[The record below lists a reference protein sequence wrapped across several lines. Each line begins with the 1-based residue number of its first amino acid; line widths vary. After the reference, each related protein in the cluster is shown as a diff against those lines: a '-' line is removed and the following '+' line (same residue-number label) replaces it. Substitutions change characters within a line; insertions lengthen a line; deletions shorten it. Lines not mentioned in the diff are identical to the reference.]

1 MLVIPAIDIY
11 KNKCVRLY
19 KGDYE
24 QSTIYSDDPIEV
36 IKNWELKGA
45 NLIHIVDLEGA
56 KLGTT
61 ISSNL
66 IQNMINNTNTRIQI
80 GGGIRN
86 LEIINYYLSL
96 GVERIIL
103 GSAAI
108 KNENNI
114 VKTSIKKYGS
124 DKIIVSVDSSRGRIK
139 TEGWTRETQLTP
151 EDLIHNMLKMGVKK
165 FIYTDID
172 RDGTFK
178 GVSIKNIKIILKKFN
193 IQLTV
198 AGGISSKFD
207 LEALDKLGVKSVII
221 GKAFY
226 EENRLDPISIIE
238 KYKG

>member
-1 MLVIPAIDIY
+1 MLVIPAIDVY

-19 KGDYE
+19 KGDYD
-24 QSTIYSDDPIEV
+24 QSTIYSDDPVEV

-45 NLIHIVDLEGA
+45 SLIHIVDLEGA

-61 ISSNL
+61 ISSKL
-66 IQNMINNTNTRIQI
+66 IKNMINNSNTRIQI

-86 LEIINYYLSL
+86 LDTINYYISL

-108 KNENNI
+108 KYENNI
-114 VKTSIKKYGS
+114 IKTSIKKHGP
-124 DKIIVSVDSSRGRIK
+124 DKIIISVDSSRGRIK
-139 TEGWTRETQLTP
+139 TEGWTQETQLAP

-178 GVSIKNIKIILKKFN
+178 GVSIKNIKNILKRFN

-198 AGGISSKFD
+198 AGGISSEFD
-207 LEALDKLGVKSVII
+207 LESLDKLGVEGAII

-226 EENRLDPISIIE
+226 ENRLNPISIIE
-238 KYKG
+238 KYKS

>member
-86 LEIINYYLSL
+86 LETINYYLSL

-151 EDLIHNMLKMGVKK
+151 EDLI
-165 FIYTDID
+165 
-172 RDGTFK
+172 
-178 GVSIKNIKIILKKFN
+178 
-193 IQLTV
+193 
-198 AGGISSKFD
+198 
-207 LEALDKLGVKSVII
+207 
-221 GKAFY
+221 
-226 EENRLDPISIIE
+226 
-238 KYKG
+238 

>member
-1 MLVIPAIDIY
+1 MLVIPAIDVY

-19 KGDYE
+19 KGDYD
-24 QSTIYSDDPIEV
+24 QSTIYSDDPVEV

-45 NLIHIVDLEGA
+45 SLIHIVDLEGA

-66 IQNMINNTNTRIQI
+66 IKNMIDNTNAKIQI

-86 LEIINYYLSL
+86 LDTINYYISL
-96 GVERIIL
+96 GVERVIL

-114 VKTSIKKYGS
+114 IKTSIKKYGS
-124 DKIIVSVDSSRGRIK
+124 DKIIVSIDSSKGRIK
-139 TEGWTRETQLTP
+139 TEGWTQETQLRP

-198 AGGISSKFD
+198 AGGISSEFD
-207 LEALDKLGVKSVII
+207 LESLDKLGVEGAII

-226 EENRLDPISIIE
+226 ENRLNPISIIE

>member
-19 KGDYE
+19 KGDYD
-24 QSTIYSDDPIEV
+24 QSTIYSDDPVEV

-56 KLGTT
+56 KSGTT

-66 IQNMINNTNTRIQI
+66 IKNMIDNTNTKIQI

-86 LEIINYYLSL
+86 LDTINYYISL
-96 GVERIIL
+96 GVERVIL

-114 VKTSIKKYGS
+114 IKTSIKKYGS
-124 DKIIVSVDSSRGRIK
+124 DKIIVSIDSSKGRIK
-139 TEGWTRETQLTP
+139 TEGWIQETQLTP
-151 EDLIHNMLKMGVKK
+151 EDLIHNMLIMGVKK

-198 AGGISSKFD
+198 AGGISSEFD
-207 LEALDKLGVKSVII
+207 LESLDKLGVEGAII

-226 EENRLDPISIIE
+226 ENRLNPISIIE

>member
-86 LEIINYYLSL
+86 LETINYYLSL

-178 GVSIKNIKIILKKFN
+178 GVSIKNIKNILKRFN
-193 IQLTV
+193 IQLIV
-198 AGGISSKFD
+198 AGGISSEFD
-207 LEALDKLGVKSVII
+207 LESLDKLGVEGVII

-226 EENRLDPISIIE
+226 ENRLNPISIIE
-238 KYKG
+238 KYKS